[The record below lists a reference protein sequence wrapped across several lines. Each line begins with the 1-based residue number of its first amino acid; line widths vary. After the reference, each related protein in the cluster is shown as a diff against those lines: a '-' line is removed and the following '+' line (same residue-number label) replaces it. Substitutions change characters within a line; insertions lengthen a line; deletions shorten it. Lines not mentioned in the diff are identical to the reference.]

1 MRHGLSEYGC
11 LSKQKKKKMVKVRVI
26 SSFLVV
32 DWSTGSRSGDIS
44 HKEDYKGLSV
54 IRVKWFFKIPELKNL
69 RFLHLDP
76 DDESA
81 RN

>member
-1 MRHGLSEYGC
+1 
-11 LSKQKKKKMVKVRVI
+11 MVKVRVI